1 MFEVQKEKVKE
12 IEEIKKVFV
21 NNKIMIVKMNSS
33 LDDST

>member
-1 MFEVQKEKVKE
+1 MFDAQKEKVKE

-21 NNKIMIVKMNSS
+21 NSKIVIVKMNSS